1 MRTAVHRLAALVA
14 AVALAVAGCG
24 DTDGAA
30 GGDDARLTVVVTTA
44 ILGDLVTELVAEDG
58 DVHVLMPPGTDAHG
72 YAPSARDAA
81 RLREADLVV
90 ANGLGLE
97 ERLADPLDAAE
108 ADGVAVLHLAELL
121 DPLEVDG
128 TGEHA
133 DEEHADEEHAD
144 DEPTGDEPTGDEHDG
159 TGDHDDHEHGPLDPH
174 VWTDPARMAEGA
186 RILAARL
193 AEADGPA
200 GLDDAE
206 WAARGETL
214 AGRLEALDRELEA
227 RFATLPD
234 DRRRLVTNH
243 DSLRY
248 LADRYDLDVVATVI
262 PSTSS
267 QAGPSTRDLVELAA
281 LVDELGVPA
290 VFVEAEESTRLAE
303 ALAGEVGRDV
313 EIVTLYTGSLGPPGS
328 GAETY
333 EQMLATAAERIV
345 AALSD

>member
-1 MRTAVHRLAALVA
+1 MRTAVHRTAALVT
-14 AVALAVAGCG
+14 AVGLAVAGCG
-24 DTDGAA
+24 DTGGAA

-44 ILGDLVTELVAEDG
+44 ILGDLVTELVGEDG

-128 TGEHA
+128 T
-133 DEEHADEEHAD
+133 DEHAD
-144 DEPTGDEPTGDEHDG
+144 DEPPGDEHDG

-214 AGRLEALDRELEA
+214 AGDLEALDRELEA

-333 EQMLATAAERIV
+333 EQMLTTAAERIV